1 MKKLIFLATIFLAL
15 SFHAEAQRY
24 LTKNGHIKFFSS
36 TPVEDIEAHNRSVQM
51 ALDSKTG
58 DVVFKVLMKSFS
70 FEKALMQEHFN
81 ENYVESHKF
90 PNSTFQG
97 KITDIDKVDFSAEG
111 EYEVQVEG
119 KLTIHGVTNDIA
131 EPGTIT
137 VKDNGI
143 HAGAVFM
150 IKPADYDIEIPSAVR
165 ENIAKE
171 IEITVV
177 CSLKEQN

>member
-1 MKKLIFLATIFLAL
+1 MKKLIFLIPIFLAL
-15 SFHAEAQRY
+15 SFQAEAQRY

-90 PNSTFQG
+90 PNSTLQG
-97 KITDIDKVDFSAEG
+97 KITDIETVDFSTEG
-111 EYEVQVEG
+111 EYDVQVEG

-150 IKPADYDIEIPSAVR
+150 VKPADYDIEIPAPVR
-165 ENIAKE
+165 KNIAKE
-171 IEITVV
+171 IEVTVD
-177 CSLKEQN
+177 CSLKKQN

>member
-1 MKKLIFLATIFLAL
+1 MKRLIFSLIVLLAIST
-15 SFHAEAQRY
+15 HAEAQRY
-24 LTKNGHIKFFSS
+24 LTKSGHIKFYSS

-51 ALDSKTG
+51 ALDSQKG

-97 KITDIDKVDFSAEG
+97 KVTDIQKVDFSAEG
-111 EYEVQVEG
+111 EYEVEVEG
-119 KLTIHGVTNDIA
+119 KLTIHGVANDIA

-137 VKDNGI
+137 VNEEGI

-150 IKPADYDIEIPSAVR
+150 IKPADYDIEIPAPVR
-165 ENIAKE
+165 KNIARE
-171 IEITVV
+171 IEVTVD
-177 CSLKEQN
+177 CSLKKQN

>member
-1 MKKLIFLATIFLAL
+1 MKKLFFLLTIIFAL
-15 SFHAEAQRY
+15 SFQAEAQRY

-36 TPVEDIEAHNRSVQM
+36 TPIEDIEAHNRSVQM
-51 ALDSKTG
+51 ALDSQTG

-97 KITDIDKVDFSAEG
+97 KITDIETVDFSAEG
-111 EYEVQVEG
+111 EYDVQVEG
-119 KLTIHGVTNDIA
+119 KLTIHGVTNEIA

-150 IKPADYDIEIPSAVR
+150 VKPADYDIEIPAPVR
-165 ENIAKE
+165 KNIAKE
-171 IEITVV
+171 IEVTVD
-177 CSLKEQN
+177 CSLKKQN